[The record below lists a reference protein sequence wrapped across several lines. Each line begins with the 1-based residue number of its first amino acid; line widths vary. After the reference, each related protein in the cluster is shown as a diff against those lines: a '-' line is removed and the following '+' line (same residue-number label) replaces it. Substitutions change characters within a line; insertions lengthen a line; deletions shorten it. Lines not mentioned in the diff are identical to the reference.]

1 MNNQITTTENQTPAE
16 LVKQELL
23 KVKITEEQVA
33 AMQKFTELKVEAFI
47 NDAGQLIENKE
58 QVAAVRSARLE
69 VKNTRIAIEK
79 KCKHLRDGANDYI
92 KENRKA
98 ELQLLGIIEPI
109 EAHLQLEESKPEALK
124 AELEERERQ
133 KASLLLMTRAKEL
146 QKIKLNNFFGEQFI
160 EIGGRSIACLDLKH
174 NSEEWF
180 QQLLSELKVA
190 EQAEAERKS
199 KEAEMKAAEEAKLAE
214 QKKVQ
219 EEENKRLEAIRMQQ
233 EAKQKE
239 LDAKIEQIEAAERKI
254 AEEARAAA
262 EQVRLA
268 ELKKTM
274 EEEARKKAADELDRK
289 QEEERATAA
298 RIKAQE
304 EERAKKKAEADARKE
319 ARRPD
324 AQKLL
329 DYAAAIR
336 NLAAPE
342 LKAQETNFI
351 AVLAENML
359 EDVAKLICNKVDEL
373 QK

>member
-16 LVKQELL
+16 LVKQELQ
-23 KVKITEEQVA
+23 KVNITEEQVA

-79 KCKHLRDGANDYI
+79 KCKYLRDGANDYI

-98 ELQLLGIIEPI
+98 ELQLLGMIEPV
-109 EAHLQLEESKPEALK
+109 EAHLQLEEGKVEALK

-133 KASLLLMTRAKEL
+133 KASLLLMERAKEL
-146 QKIKLNNFFGEQFI
+146 QKIKLNNYFGEQFI

-180 QQLLSELKVA
+180 QQLLTELKVA

-199 KEAEMKAAEEAKLAE
+199 KEVEMKAAEEAKLAE

-239 LDAKIEQIEAAERKI
+239 LDAKIEQIAAAERKI

-262 EQVRLA
+262 EQIRLA

-298 RIKAQE
+298 RLKAQE
-304 EERAKKKAEADARKE
+304 EERAKKKAEAEARKE
-319 ARRPD
+319 ARKPD
-324 AQKLL
+324 EKKLL
-329 DYAAAIR
+329 EFAAAIR
-336 NLAAPE
+336 NLPSPE
-342 LKAQETNFI
+342 LKTPEAISI
-351 AVLAENML
+351 AVEVEKRLEEIAKIIATKVAEL
-359 EDVAKLICNKVDEL
+359 
-373 QK
+373 

>member
-1 MNNQITTTENQTPAE
+1 MNNQITTTQNQTPAE
-16 LVKQELL
+16 LVKQELQ
-23 KVKITEEQVA
+23 KVNITEEGVA

-47 NDAGQLIENKE
+47 NYAGQLIENKE

-98 ELQLLGIIEPI
+98 ELQLLGIIEPV
-109 EAHLQLEESKPEALK
+109 EAHLQFEEAKVEALK

-133 KASLLLMTRAKEL
+133 KASLLLMTRATEL
-146 QKIKLNNFFGEQFI
+146 QKIKLNNYFGEQFI

-180 QQLLSELKVA
+180 QELLSELKIA
-190 EQAEAERKS
+190 EAAEAEKKS
-199 KEAEMKAAEEAKLAE
+199 KELEMKAAEEAKLAE

-219 EEENKRLEAIRMQQ
+219 EEENKRLEAVRLEQ

-239 LDAKIEQIEAAERKI
+239 LDAKIEQIAAAERKI

-268 ELKKTM
+268 ELKKQLK
-274 EEEARKKAADELDRK
+274 EEARVKAQKELEEKQK
-289 QEEERATAA
+289 QEEE
-298 RIKAQE
+298 E
-304 EERAKKKAEADARKE
+304 AKRKAEALARKE
-319 ARRPD
+319 ERKPD
-324 AQKLL
+324 VKKLL
-329 DYAAAIR
+329 DLAAAIR
-336 NLAAPE
+336 SIEIPQ
-342 LKAQETNFI
+342 LKSPITI
-351 AVLAENML
+351 AISDEAISGL
-359 EDVAKLICNKVDEL
+359 EKVAKLICNKVDEL